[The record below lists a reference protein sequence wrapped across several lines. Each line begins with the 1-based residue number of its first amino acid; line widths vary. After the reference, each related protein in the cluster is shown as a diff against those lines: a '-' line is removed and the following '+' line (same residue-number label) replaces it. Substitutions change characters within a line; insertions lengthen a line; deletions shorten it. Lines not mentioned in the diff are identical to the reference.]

1 MAPGDPSKK
10 DIETLFKRLRAI
22 PSNKICF
29 DCTAKNPT
37 WASVTYGVF
46 ICIDCSAVHR
56 SLGVHLTFVRSTQL
70 DTNWTWI
77 QLHKMQLGGN
87 ANAESF
93 FTQHNCSTK
102 DAQSKYTSRAAQL
115 YRDKLNASANQA
127 MQVHGTKLTLTSEQ
141 KDDEEEK
148 EKEFNFFDEQ
158 SLSNDPLMNDFS
170 TDNISTRKAEPEND
184 NKSSSVNT
192 KPATRNIGL
201 RKNIG
206 GKRGVGLSGKKSSGL
221 GAQKISTDFSTIEK
235 EAELADKLK
244 AQNMEKDQPNDKPE
258 IPQEE
263 QYASMRLA
271 YEDLSIKQKKTEEK
285 IKATDPQKAKQ
296 LERLGMGFGHRSG
309 ISHSALSDMK
319 TIQQEN
325 VSKPKSMDTSHDS
338 FFDDFEF
345 LSGTS
350 FMLKTESCNLTSL
363 LENKDSFRSSKSSND
378 LDTSKAS
385 GLYDSIPQ
393 KKPVPSS
400 SLSPEKRGEYGSS
413 TDAQKKFGSAKSI
426 SSDQFFSDSAES
438 AWEKNTNL
446 SRFEGSTSISSADY
460 FGRNEGGNR
469 GGGGGGGGNP
479 NLLNQA
485 LIQAPDLEDVKE
497 SVRQG
502 VTRVAG
508 RLSSLANGV
517 MSSIQEK
524 YGGY

>member
-22 PSNKICF
+22 PTNKVCF

-87 ANAESF
+87 ANGEYF
-93 FTQHNCSTK
+93 FNQHNCTTK

-115 YRDKLNASANQA
+115 YRDKLNAAANQA
-127 MQVHGTKLTLTSEQ
+127 MKVHGTKLTLEQ
-141 KDDEEEK
+141 EQPVEEK
-148 EKEFNFFDEQ
+148 EKDKEFDFFDEHAMID
-158 SLSNDPLMNDFS
+158 DPLMNDSQLGSGDATHCSIKKMGPSEKREPSLESKPVPS
-170 TDNISTRKAEPEND
+170 T
-184 NKSSSVNT
+184 
-192 KPATRNIGL
+192 IGM
-201 RKNIG
+201 RKNV
-206 GKRGVGLSGKKSSGL
+206 GKRPAGLSGRKSSGL
-221 GAQKISTDFSTIEK
+221 GAQKIKTDFSAIEK

-244 AQNMEKDQPNDKPE
+244 AQSVEKKQDEEKPE
-258 IPQEE
+258 TSEEE
-263 QYASMRLA
+263 QMASMRLA
-271 YEDLSIKQKKTEEK
+271 YEDLSLRQKKEEEK
-285 IKATDPQKAKQ
+285 IKASNPQKAKQ
-296 LERLGMGFGHRSG
+296 IERLGMGFGQRSG
-309 ISHSALSDMK
+309 ISHSAISDMK

-325 VSKPKSMDTSHDS
+325 LSKPKAIDTSHES
-338 FFDDFEF
+338 FFDDLDF
-345 LSGTS
+345 LTNSGSS
-350 FMLKTESCNLTSL
+350 FMMKSESCNLSSL
-363 LENKDSFRSSKSSND
+363 LENKESFKNSKSTSD
-378 LDTSKAS
+378 FDTNKTL
-385 GLYDSIPQ
+385 LYDNPPR
-393 KKPVPSS
+393 KAVPS
-400 SLSPEKRGEYGSS
+400 SPEKRSNDHYNPS
-413 TDAQKKFGSAKSI
+413 TEAQKKFGGAKSI
-426 SSDQFFSDSAES
+426 SSDQFFSDSADS
-438 AWEKNTNL
+438 AWERNTNL

-469 GGGGGGGGNP
+469 PGNQ
-479 NLLNQA
+479 NLLNN
-485 LIQAPDLEDVKE
+485 IQAPDLEDVKE

-508 RLSSLANGV
+508 RLSSIANGV